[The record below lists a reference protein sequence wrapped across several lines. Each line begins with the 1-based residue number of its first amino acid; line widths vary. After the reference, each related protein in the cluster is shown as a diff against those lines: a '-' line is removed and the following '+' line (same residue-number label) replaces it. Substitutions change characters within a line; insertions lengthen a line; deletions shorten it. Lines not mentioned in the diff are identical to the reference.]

1 MGRLLVGL
9 FFFFFFFNSTS
20 EVNCFCLHLADVDQ
34 NTKHEKLL
42 KKKKKKRIRISKWS
56 FFLGLVVLYL
66 K

>member
-42 KKKKKKRIRISKWS
+42 KKKKKKKNTNFKMVFFFGSRSSIS
-56 FFLGLVVLYL
+56 
-66 K
+66 